1 MYIQSTRLEVS
12 SVQARFRA
20 EGIPTQV
27 WQVGYIM
34 NIPRFVP
41 CTETHFLFLIK
52 ILLKADKIR
61 LDDLIRKLPYPA
73 ITCTEA
79 SGHHLVAGK
88 VREWAP
94 WLHQNKRTKATR
106 GKNRMG
112 LVCVDDSPC
121 VLSFSIKTKL
131 WNYGAERYQIELGFC
146 HRKK

>member
-1 MYIQSTRLEVS
+1 M
-12 SVQARFRA
+12 QAGFCA
-20 EGIPTQV
+20 EGIPTEV

-52 ILLKADKIR
+52 ILLKADKIK

-73 ITCTEA
+73 IIEA

-88 VREWAP
+88 VRESVP

-106 GKNRMG
+106 AKIEWALYVLMTVPVSWASYKDKTPELWYRM
-112 LVCVDDSPC
+112 
-121 VLSFSIKTKL
+121 LSDRAGILSAEEISKL
-131 WNYGAERYQIELGFC
+131 F
-146 HRKK
+146 